1 MARKKKPSRKKK
13 SGTAVMTIPKA
24 EAGPPVLQRYH
35 ERRKF
40 IAIRLRAKVV
50 DALDRY
56 VAGQQEEDDTI
67 TRTAIVERA
76 IAHFLESEGAYDG

>member
-1 MARKKKPSRKKK
+1 MARKKKPARKKK
-13 SGTAVMTIPKA
+13 SGTAVMTVPKA

-56 VAGQQEEDDTI
+56 VAGRECAVVVALDDEQPDLLVVT
-67 TRTAIVERA
+67 VM
-76 IAHFLESEGAYDG
+76 SD